1 MGLLITTSLIMVN
14 TYGNVDKAS
23 PPQRGFGLIDMWMC
37 GTQLPVSL
45 SMLQYGYILYKMK
58 NSHSHGKTLPDLKK
72 LRLSVLQNKL
82 LKCSIHF
89 LVKHSPLLSRLY
101 FPHDCYF

>member
-1 MGLLITTSLIMVN
+1 MQVPGRMGLLITTSLIMVN

-45 SMLQYGYILYKMK
+45 SMLQYGYILYKI
-58 NSHSHGKTLPDLKK
+58 KTTHTQGRWKK
-72 LRLSVLQNKL
+72 LQVQEVT
-82 LKCSIHF
+82 LKI
-89 LVKHSPLLSRLY
+89 
-101 FPHDCYF
+101 D